1 MKLCSASTV
10 AVCVL
15 VASTGCVTS
24 GTHEATV
31 NQLNKT
37 KADLDTTQKSLD
49 AEQQKSKELDSKLG
63 VALDQNQQLVT
74 KISAMGQNVEQLLGE
89 KDTLA
94 QERARLDKEKGALA
108 KEVDELKRMRAAA
121 EARNAEY
128 RAVLEKL
135 RKMIDAGTLQV
146 KFRGGRMLVQMS
158 SDVVFPPGGTRI
170 KPGAKEAIVQ
180 LAETMKQFPDR
191 KFQVVGHSDPTPIH
205 TERFPSNWELSTQR
219 AIEVVRLM
227 VEAGVPPEMLSA
239 AGNAE
244 FDPMVANDT
253 DENKS
258 ANRRVEVVFMPKLDE
273 LPGFDSVLSDA
284 KK

>member
-1 MKLCSASTV
+1 MTARIAPVIAVSFLAAAS
-10 AVCVL
+10 
-15 VASTGCVTS
+15 GCVTS
-24 GTHEATV
+24 GTHEAV
-31 NQLNKT
+31 VAQLNKT
-37 KADLDTTQKSLD
+37 KTDLDTTQKTLA
-49 AEQQKSKELDSKLG
+49 AEEQKAKELDSKLG

-89 KDTLA
+89 KDTLS
-94 QERARLDKEKGALA
+94 QERARLDKEKGSLA

-128 RAVLEKL
+128 RSVLEKL

-146 KFRGGRMLVQMS
+146 KFRGGRMIVQMS

-170 KPGAKEAIVQ
+170 KPAAKDAITQ

-191 KFQVVGHSDPTPIH
+191 KFQVVGHSDPTPIR

-239 AGNAE
+239 AGSAE
-244 FDPMVANDT
+244 FDPMVPNDS
-253 DENKS
+253 DENKA

-273 LPGFDSVLSDA
+273 LPGFDTVLSES